1 MEKKTL
7 GLKLLELRQQYNL
20 TQKQLCKALNL
31 GRSTY
36 SYFETGSRTPDIDTL
51 LLIARYYN
59 ISIEELVSSS
69 NSYLNNTIEQS
80 SDSSSIDTKIVHHL
94 KSKHIP
100 IEDVLELTKADFNF
114 LMDYKR
120 LTEEN
125 KAELQY
131 LMNYKL
137 RKQTN

>member
-1 MEKKTL
+1 MGKKTL
-7 GLKLLELRQQYNL
+7 GLKLLELRQQHNL
-20 TQKQLCKALNL
+20 TQKQLCEALNL

-36 SYFETGSRTPDIDTL
+36 SYFETGRRTPDIDTL

-59 ISIEELVSSS
+59 ITIEELVPSS
-69 NSYLNNTIEQS
+69 NLKSYSSTEQTN
-80 SDSSSIDTKIVHHL
+80 DNLLDIQIVHHL
-94 KSKHIP
+94 KSKHISV
-100 IEDVLELTKADFNF
+100 EDVMELSKADFNF

-131 LMNYKL
+131 IMNYKL
-137 RKQTN
+137 RKQTS

>member
-7 GLKLLELRQQYNL
+7 GLKLLELRQQHNL
-20 TQKQLCKALNL
+20 TQKQLCESLNL

-59 ISIEELVSSS
+59 ITIEELVPSS
-69 NSYLNNTIEQS
+69 NLKSYSTTEQS
-80 SDSSSIDTKIVHHL
+80 NDHLLDIQIVHHL

-100 IEDVLELTKADFNF
+100 VEDVMELSKADFNF

-131 LMNYKL
+131 IMNYKL
-137 RKQTN
+137 RKQTS

>member
-1 MEKKTL
+1 MGKKTL
-7 GLKLLELRQQYNL
+7 GLKLLELRQQHNL
-20 TQKQLCKALNL
+20 TQKQLCEALNL

-36 SYFETGSRTPDIDTL
+36 SYFETGRRTPDIDTL

-59 ISIEELVSSS
+59 ITIEELVPSS
-69 NSYLNNTIEQS
+69 NLKSYSTTEQT
-80 SDSSSIDTKIVHHL
+80 SDNLLDIQIVHHL
-94 KSKHIP
+94 KSKHISV
-100 IEDVLELTKADFNF
+100 EDVMELSKADFNF

-131 LMNYKL
+131 IMNYKL
-137 RKQTN
+137 RKQTS

>member
-1 MEKKTL
+1 MGKKTL
-7 GLKLLELRQQYNL
+7 GLKLLELRQQHNL
-20 TQKQLCKALNL
+20 TQKQLCESLNL

-59 ISIEELVSSS
+59 ITIEELVPSS
-69 NSYLNNTIEQS
+69 NLKSYSTIEQS
-80 SDSSSIDTKIVHHL
+80 NDNLLDIQIVHHL

-100 IEDVLELTKADFNF
+100 IEAVMELSKADFNF

-131 LMNYKL
+131 IMNYKL
-137 RKQTN
+137 RKQTS

>member
-1 MEKKTL
+1 MGKKTL
-7 GLKLLELRQQYNL
+7 GLKLLELRQQHNL
-20 TQKQLCKALNL
+20 TQKQLCEALNL

-59 ISIEELVSSS
+59 ITIEELVPSS
-69 NSYLNNTIEQS
+69 NSRSYSTTEQS
-80 SDSSSIDTKIVHHL
+80 NDNLLDIQIVHHL

-100 IEDVLELTKADFNF
+100 VEDVMELSKADFNF
-114 LMDYKR
+114 LMDYKK

-131 LMNYKL
+131 IMNYKL
-137 RKQTN
+137 RKQTI

>member
-7 GLKLLELRQQYNL
+7 GLKLLELRQQHNL
-20 TQKQLCKALNL
+20 TQKQLCTSLNL

-36 SYFETGSRTPDIDTL
+36 SYFETGRRTPDIDTL

-59 ISIEELVSSS
+59 ISIEELVPSS
-69 NSYLNNTIEQS
+69 NSNSYNNKELSNDNLLDIQ
-80 SDSSSIDTKIVHHL
+80 IIQHL

-100 IEDVLELTKADFNF
+100 IENVLELTKSDFNF

-125 KAELQY
+125 RAELQY
-131 LMNYKL
+131 LLNYKL

>member
-69 NSYLNNTIEQS
+69 DSNLNNTIEQTN
-80 SDSSSIDTKIVHHL
+80 DSFMDIKIVHHL

-100 IEDVLELTKADFNF
+100 IENVLELTKADFNF

>member
-1 MEKKTL
+1 MGKKTL
-7 GLKLLELRQQYNL
+7 GLKLLELRQQHNL
-20 TQKQLCKALNL
+20 TQKQLCEELNL

-36 SYFETGSRTPDIDTL
+36 SYFETGRRTPDIDTL
-51 LLIARYYN
+51 LLIAQYYN
-59 ISIEELVSSS
+59 ISIEELVPSSKT
-69 NSYLNNTIEQS
+69 NLNNSLEQIN
-80 SDSSSIDTKIVHHL
+80 DSFLDIKIIHHL

-100 IEDVLELTKADFNF
+100 IENVQEMTKADFDF

-131 LMNYKL
+131 IMNYKL
-137 RKQTN
+137 RKQTS

>member
-1 MEKKTL
+1 MGKKTL
-7 GLKLLELRQQYNL
+7 GLKLLELRQQHNL
-20 TQKQLCKALNL
+20 TQKQLCEALNL

-36 SYFETGSRTPDIDTL
+36 SYFETGRRTPDIDTL

-59 ISIEELVSSS
+59 ITIEELVPSS
-69 NSYLNNTIEQS
+69 NLKSYSTTERTNDNLLDIQ
-80 SDSSSIDTKIVHHL
+80 IVHHL
-94 KSKHIP
+94 KSKHISV
-100 IEDVLELTKADFNF
+100 EDVMELSKADFNF

-131 LMNYKL
+131 IMNYKL
-137 RKQTN
+137 RKQTS

>member
-1 MEKKTL
+1 MGKKTL
-7 GLKLLELRQQYNL
+7 GLKLLELRQQHNL
-20 TQKQLCKALNL
+20 TQKQLCESLNL

-59 ISIEELVSSS
+59 I
-69 NSYLNNTIEQS
+69 T
-80 SDSSSIDTKIVHHL
+80 
-94 KSKHIP
+94 
-100 IEDVLELTKADFNF
+100 IEDVMELSKADFNF

-131 LMNYKL
+131 IMNYKL
-137 RKQTN
+137 RKQTS

>member
-1 MEKKTL
+1 MGKKTL
-7 GLKLLELRQQYNL
+7 GLKLLELRQQHNL
-20 TQKQLCKALNL
+20 TQKQLCESLNL

-59 ISIEELVSSS
+59 ITIEELVPSS
-69 NSYLNNTIEQS
+69 NLKSYSTTEQS
-80 SDSSSIDTKIVHHL
+80 NNNLLDIQIIHHL

-100 IEDVLELTKADFNF
+100 IEDVMELSKADFNF

-131 LMNYKL
+131 IMNYKL
-137 RKQTN
+137 RKQTS

>member
-1 MEKKTL
+1 MGKKTL
-7 GLKLLELRQQYNL
+7 GLKLLELRQQHNL
-20 TQKQLCKALNL
+20 TQKQLCKSLNL

-36 SYFETGSRTPDIDTL
+36 SYYETGSRTPDIDTL
-51 LLIARYYN
+51 LLIARYYS
-59 ISIEELVSSS
+59 ISIEELVPSS
-69 NSYLNNTIEQS
+69 NPNLSSTIEQS
-80 SDSSSIDTKIVHHL
+80 YDNLLDIQIVHHL

-100 IEDVLELTKADFNF
+100 IENILELSKSDFNF

-137 RKQTN
+137 RKQLS